1 MSTTGLL
8 FVTAPEADYKAV
20 NLLIHHLRDWEYFND
35 ANDGLNFHLVTTK
48 NAYDLEL
55 APGSNHLDATPP
67 ALDATLDNGWA
78 GATLKDV
85 EGFCLDII
93 HSGEQNDIAPGL
105 FIVVDAAGFEKRE
118 AIICERDVKEPDEDD
133 EDGEFEN
140 LDSFVKMRL
149 PWSETY
155 ISWCNLSIANVG
167 FDEMGERREDGEGE
181 GEVVDGT
188 GAEGWHDFDPESSY
202 PLDEKQVKRK
212 EKALK
217 KLEKEGRV

>member
-67 ALDATLDNGWA
+67 ALDATLDNA
-78 GATLKDV
+78 
-85 EGFCLDII
+85 
-93 HSGEQNDIAPGL
+93 SGL

-202 PLDEKQVKRK
+202 PLGEKQVKRK

>member
-85 EGFCLDII
+85 EASVSISSTPASKTISRLVYSSSSTLRVSR
-93 HSGEQNDIAPGL
+93 SGKLL
-105 FIVVDAAGFEKRE
+105 FA
-118 AIICERDVKEPDEDD
+118 
-133 EDGEFEN
+133 
-140 LDSFVKMRL
+140 
-149 PWSETY
+149 SE
-155 ISWCNLSIANVG
+155 
-167 FDEMGERREDGEGE
+167 M
-181 GEVVDGT
+181 
-188 GAEGWHDFDPESSY
+188 
-202 PLDEKQVKRK
+202 
-212 EKALK
+212 
-217 KLEKEGRV
+217 